1 MAERYVYGVTRSGG
15 GADLG
20 AEGVEGKPVTRLE
33 RGPVAALVSDA
44 PAGAVKANRRNL
56 LAHTN
61 VLQKVVESECVLPM
75 QFGVVMPSDAAV
87 ADDLLAANEQD
98 LCERLE
104 MFDGLVE
111 VELKV
116 NCPEESLLRAVMAE
130 RPDLVRLRD
139 ELQRKPPE
147 AAHFEKVRLGELVAA
162 AVEET
167 REAMRDHVV
176 GRLESAAVDTVV
188 SEPAHEQMLVNVA
201 FLV

>member
-56 LAHTN
+56 LAHTR
-61 VLQKVVESECVLPM
+61 VLQQVVESECVLPM
-75 QFGVVMPSDAAV
+75 QFGVVMPSEAAV
-87 ADDLLAANEQD
+87 ASDLLAPGEGD
-98 LCERLE
+98 LRELLA
-104 MFDGLVE
+104 MFDSLVE

-116 NCPEESLLRAVMAE
+116 TCPEEVLLRTVMSD
-130 RPDLVRLRD
+130 RPDLVRLR
-139 ELQRKPPE
+139 EGLQGKPPE
-147 AAHFEKVRLGELVAA
+147 ATHFDRVRLGELVAA

-167 REAMRDHVV
+167 R
-176 GRLESAAVDTVV
+176 
-188 SEPAHEQMLVNVA
+188 
-201 FLV
+201 